1 MRYTTS
7 ASGNSVRAARR
18 WLGANMIRW
27 VQLGTASIPGG
38 GGELRLMQRGLEFS
52 IFAGSIELMS
62 SRLSGSEKA
71 LASMA
76 CARVLERPRPHILI
90 GGLGMGFTL
99 RSALA
104 ALGPDATITVAELVP
119 EVAAWAR
126 GPLAAIYG
134 KSLSDPRLK
143 IVKGDVGEMIVG
155 VRSAYDA
162 ILLDVDNG
170 PVALMRAANDD
181 LYAAYGLREAQKALL
196 PDGVLAIWSAAPDPA
211 FTQRLRAGGYG
222 VEEHHVRG

>member
-1 MRYTTS
+1 
-7 ASGNSVRAARR
+7 
-18 WLGANMIRW
+18 MIRW

-71 LASMA
+71 LASMT
-76 CARVLERPRPHILI
+76 CARVLERPLPHILI

-104 ALGPDATITVAELVP
+104 ALGPNATITVAELVP
-119 EVAAWAR
+119 EVVAWAR

-143 IVKGDVGEMIVG
+143 IFKGDVGEMIG
-155 VRSAYDA
+155 GIQSGYDA

-181 LYAAYGLREAQKALL
+181 LYGAYGLREAHKALL
-196 PDGVLAIWSAAPDPA
+196 PGGVLAVWSAAPDPA
-211 FTQRLRAGGYG
+211 FTQRLRAVGYN
-222 VEEHHVRG
+222 VEEHRVRANGRHSG